1 MALCFFFDDKL
12 LLKYSGVTGSRLAI
26 DRADIACAAARAA
39 RAALADYDARAARA
53 AYHAAHKHA
62 RPFKPF
68 ESSSDIFL
76 SALSIISAPILLTL
90 LALDE
95 MLSFIISSIKSIV
108 DLCTSG
114 TDEAKKSG
122 AKAVGHLLNAFK
134 SLLAAAVSP
143 VVNAVDYVG
152 SCVTTLKATNM
163 SGEGQHTTVPE
174 EDDDD
179 DAEDC
184 GFRIV

>member
-1 MALCFFFDDKL
+1 MLFFDDKL

-26 DRADIACAAARAA
+26 DRADIALAAARDSCGDP
-39 RAALADYDARAARA
+39 ADYDAYQA
-53 AYHAAHKHA
+53 AYQAAYDAYDELDRPLK
-62 RPFKPF
+62 PFK
-68 ESSSDIFL
+68 SSSDIFL
-76 SALSIISAPILLTL
+76 SALSIISAPILLAL

-95 MLSFIISSIKSIV
+95 MFSFIISSIKSIV

-143 VVNAVDYVG
+143 VVNAVDFVG
-152 SCVTTLKATNM
+152 SCVTTLKATNP
-163 SGEGQHTTVPE
+163 SGEGRYTPE